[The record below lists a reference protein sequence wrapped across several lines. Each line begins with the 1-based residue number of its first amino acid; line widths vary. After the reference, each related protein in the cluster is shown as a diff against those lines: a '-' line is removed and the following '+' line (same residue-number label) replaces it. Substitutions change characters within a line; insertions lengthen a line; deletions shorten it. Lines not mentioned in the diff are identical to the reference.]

1 MMDIVIRKGRG
12 RELLSQGGMPRFLW
26 MMPLDPQ
33 SLQLPEHVS
42 SPLEAQISRSYRPV
56 PFTAVTITDS
66 FWEPRI
72 RVNREQTLPHIYR
85 LCRETGRVEAFKLD
99 WKPGVEPAPHI
110 FWVSDVAKW
119 VEAASYSLA
128 THPDPALDA
137 LLDEAI
143 DLVVKAQQPDGYL
156 NPYFTVVEPEQR
168 WTNLR
173 DMHELYCAGH
183 LVEAGV
189 THFQATGKHV
199 LLDAVC
205 RYVDYID
212 TVFGTQPGKKRG
224 YPGHEEIEL
233 ALVKLYQV
241 TGEKRY
247 LHLSQYFVDE
257 RGHQPHYFDME
268 ARLRGEDPK
277 IFWAK
282 TYEYNQSHLPVR
294 EQSEVVGHAVRAMYL
309 YSAMADLARELGDY
323 PLFQAC
329 TRLWNHLCTKRM
341 YITGGIGSSWHNE
354 GLTRD
359 YDLPNES
366 AYAEACAA
374 IGLILWSHRMLQLDC
389 DGRYTDVLERVLYN
403 GMLSGVSLD
412 GHRFFYENPL
422 ASPGNHHRQEWYDCA
437 CCPPNIARLLAS
449 LGQYIY
455 ASNNTE
461 VVVHLY
467 IQSSV
472 RLALNGREIT
482 VRQETTYPWDGM
494 ITIHLGM
501 NESTVFGLNLRI
513 PGWCRTARLSVN
525 GDSLDLTEHIT
536 KGYARVE
543 RLWHPGD
550 HVVLAL
556 DMPVERVYAHPDVR
570 QDTGCVALQRG
581 PLVYCLEAVD
591 HTEPLHRIVL
601 PRAADL
607 MSRFEPGVLG
617 GIVVITSSAQ
627 AAYDT
632 DWEGM
637 LYRSWPATAYPCTIT
652 AIPYYAWD
660 NRTPGEMQVW
670 LQDEK

>member
-1 MMDIVIRKGRG
+1 
-12 RELLSQGGMPRFLW
+12 
-26 MMPLDPQ
+26 MMPLFPQ
-33 SLQLPEHVS
+33 PPQQPEHA
-42 SPLEAQISRSYRPV
+42 SPASEAQAWRPYRPV
-56 PFTAVTITDS
+56 PFTAITIADS

-72 RVNREQTLPHIYR
+72 RVNREQTLPHVYR
-85 LCRETGRVEAFKLD
+85 HCRETGRIDAFKLD
-99 WKPGVEPAPHI
+99 WKPGVEPVPHI
-110 FWVSDVAKW
+110 FWISDVAKW
-119 VEAASYSLA
+119 IEAASYSLA
-128 THPDPALDA
+128 AHADPALDA
-137 LLDEAI
+137 LLDETI
-143 DLVVKAQQPDGYL
+143 SLVVNAQQPDGYL
-156 NPYFTVVEPEQR
+156 NPYFTVVKPELC

-183 LVEAGV
+183 LIEAGV
-189 THFQATGKHV
+189 AHFQATGKQV

-205 RYVDYID
+205 RYADHID

-247 LHLSQYFVDE
+247 LRLSKYFVDE
-257 RGHQPHYFDME
+257 RGRQPHYFDIE
-268 ARLRGEDPK
+268 AHLRGEAPEA
-277 IFWAK
+277 FWAR
-282 TYEYNQSHLPVR
+282 TYEYNQSHFPVR

-309 YSAMADLARELGDY
+309 YSAMADLAREFGDNT
-323 PLFQAC
+323 LLQAGR
-329 TRLWNHLCTKRM
+329 RLWNHLCAKRM

-354 GLTRD
+354 GLTHD

-366 AYAEACAA
+366 AYAETCAA

-389 DGRYTDVLERVLYN
+389 DGRYADVLERVLYN
-403 GMLSGVSLD
+403 GMLSGISLD

-422 ASPGNHHRQEWYDCA
+422 TSLGNHHRQEWYDCA

-455 ASNNTE
+455 ASNDTE

-472 RLALNGREIT
+472 RLTLDGREIT
-482 VRQETTYPWDGM
+482 VRQETTYPWAGM
-494 ITIHLGM
+494 ITIQLEM
-501 NESTVFGLNLRI
+501 DEPAVFGLNLRI
-513 PGWCRTARLSVN
+513 PGWCRTAYLSVN
-525 GDSLDLTEHIT
+525 GASFDLTEHVT

-543 RLWHPGD
+543 RLWQSGD
-550 HVVLAL
+550 RVVLDLA
-556 DMPVERVYAHPDVR
+556 MPVERVYAHPDVR
-570 QDTGCVALQRG
+570 QDAGCVALQRG

-591 HTEPLHRIVL
+591 HTVPLHRIVL
-601 PRAADL
+601 PKAAEL
-607 MSRFEPGVLG
+607 VSHFEPGLLG
-617 GIVVITSSAQ
+617 SIVVITGTAQ
-627 AAYDT
+627 AADDA

-670 LQDEK
+670 LQAER

>member
-1 MMDIVIRKGRG
+1 V
-12 RELLSQGGMPRFLW
+12 
-26 MMPLDPQ
+26 
-33 SLQLPEHVS
+33 
-42 SPLEAQISRSYRPV
+42 YR
-56 PFTAVTITDS
+56 
-66 FWEPRI
+66 
-72 RVNREQTLPHIYR
+72 H
-85 LCRETGRVEAFKLD
+85 CRETGRIDAFKLD
-99 WKPGVEPAPHI
+99 WKPGVEPVPHI
-110 FWVSDVAKW
+110 FWISDVAKW
-119 VEAASYSLA
+119 IEAASYSLA
-128 THPDPALDA
+128 AHADPALDA
-137 LLDEAI
+137 LLDETI
-143 DLVVKAQQPDGYL
+143 SLVVNAQQPDGYL
-156 NPYFTVVEPEQR
+156 NPYFTVVKPELC

-183 LVEAGV
+183 LIEAGV
-189 THFQATGKHV
+189 AHFQATGKQV

-205 RYVDYID
+205 RYADHID

-247 LHLSQYFVDE
+247 LRLSKYFVDE
-257 RGHQPHYFDME
+257 RGRQPHYFDIE
-268 ARLRGEDPK
+268 AHLRGEAPEA
-277 IFWAK
+277 FWAR
-282 TYEYNQSHLPVR
+282 TYEYNQSHFPVR

-309 YSAMADLARELGDY
+309 YSAMADLAREFGDNT
-323 PLFQAC
+323 LLQAGR
-329 TRLWNHLCTKRM
+329 RLWNHLCAKRM

-354 GLTRD
+354 GLTHD

-366 AYAEACAA
+366 AYAETCAA

-389 DGRYTDVLERVLYN
+389 DGRYADVLERVLYN
-403 GMLSGVSLD
+403 GMLSGISLD

-422 ASPGNHHRQEWYDCA
+422 TSLGNHHRQEWYDCA

-455 ASNNTE
+455 ASNDTE

-472 RLALNGREIT
+472 RLTLDGREIT
-482 VRQETTYPWDGM
+482 VRQETTYPWAGM
-494 ITIHLGM
+494 ITIQLEM
-501 NESTVFGLNLRI
+501 DEPAVFGLNLRI
-513 PGWCRTARLSVN
+513 PGWCRTAYLSVN
-525 GDSLDLTEHIT
+525 GASFDLTEHVT

-543 RLWHPGD
+543 RLWQSGD
-550 HVVLAL
+550 RVVLDLA
-556 DMPVERVYAHPDVR
+556 MPVERVYAHPDVR
-570 QDTGCVALQRG
+570 QDAGCIALQRG

-591 HTEPLHRIVL
+591 HTVPLHRIVL
-601 PRAADL
+601 PKAAEL
-607 MSRFEPGVLG
+607 VSHFEPGLLG
-617 GIVVITSSAQ
+617 SIVVITGTAQ
-627 AAYDT
+627 AADDA

-670 LQDEK
+670 LQAER

>member
-1 MMDIVIRKGRG
+1 V
-12 RELLSQGGMPRFLW
+12 
-26 MMPLDPQ
+26 
-33 SLQLPEHVS
+33 
-42 SPLEAQISRSYRPV
+42 YR
-56 PFTAVTITDS
+56 
-66 FWEPRI
+66 
-72 RVNREQTLPHIYR
+72 H
-85 LCRETGRVEAFKLD
+85 CRETGRIDAFKLD
-99 WKPGVEPAPHI
+99 WKPGVEPVPHI
-110 FWVSDVAKW
+110 FWISDVAKW
-119 VEAASYSLA
+119 IEAASYSLA
-128 THPDPALDA
+128 AHADPALDA
-137 LLDEAI
+137 LLDETI
-143 DLVVKAQQPDGYL
+143 SLVVNAQQPDGYL
-156 NPYFTVVEPEQR
+156 NPYFTVVKPELC

-183 LVEAGV
+183 LIEAGV
-189 THFQATGKHV
+189 AHFQATGKQV

-205 RYVDYID
+205 RYADHID

-247 LHLSQYFVDE
+247 LRLSKYFVDE
-257 RGHQPHYFDME
+257 RGRQPHYFDIE
-268 ARLRGEDPK
+268 AHLRGEAPEA
-277 IFWAK
+277 FWAR
-282 TYEYNQSHLPVR
+282 TYEYNQSHFPVR

-309 YSAMADLARELGDY
+309 YSAMADLAREFGDNT
-323 PLFQAC
+323 LLQAGR
-329 TRLWNHLCTKRM
+329 RLWNHLCAKRM

-354 GLTRD
+354 GLTHD

-366 AYAEACAA
+366 AYAETCAA

-389 DGRYTDVLERVLYN
+389 DGRYADVLERVLYN
-403 GMLSGVSLD
+403 GMLSGISLD

-422 ASPGNHHRQEWYDCA
+422 TSLGNHHRQEWYDCA

-455 ASNNTE
+455 ASNDTE

-472 RLALNGREIT
+472 RLTLDGREIT
-482 VRQETTYPWDGM
+482 VRQETTYPWAGM
-494 ITIHLGM
+494 ITIQLEM
-501 NESTVFGLNLRI
+501 DEPAVFGLNLRI
-513 PGWCRTARLSVN
+513 PGWCRTAYLSVN
-525 GDSLDLTEHIT
+525 GASFDLTEHVT

-543 RLWHPGD
+543 RLWQSGD
-550 HVVLAL
+550 RVVLDLA
-556 DMPVERVYAHPDVR
+556 MPVERVYAHPDVR
-570 QDTGCVALQRG
+570 QDAGCVALQRG

-591 HTEPLHRIVL
+591 HTVPLHRIVL
-601 PRAADL
+601 PKAAEL
-607 MSRFEPGVLG
+607 VSHFEPGLLG
-617 GIVVITSSAQ
+617 SIVVITGTAQ
-627 AAYDT
+627 AADDA

-670 LQDEK
+670 LQAER

>member
-1 MMDIVIRKGRG
+1 
-12 RELLSQGGMPRFLW
+12 

-33 SLQLPEHVS
+33 SPQLPEHVS

-56 PFTAVTITDS
+56 PLTAVTITDA

-99 WKPGVEPAPHI
+99 WKPSVEPVPHI

-137 LLDEAI
+137 LLDETI

-156 NPYFTVVEPEQR
+156 NPYFTVVKPEQR

-189 THFQATGKHV
+189 THFQATGKRV
-199 LLDAVC
+199 LLDTAC

-247 LHLSQYFVDE
+247 LRLSQYFVDE

-294 EQSEVVGHAVRAMYL
+294 EQNEVVGHAVRAMYL

-323 PLFQAC
+323 TLFQAC

-341 YITGGIGSSWHNE
+341 YITGGIGSSWQNE

-366 AYAEACAA
+366 AYAETCAA

-389 DGRYTDVLERVLYN
+389 DGRYADILEWVLYN

-412 GHRFFYENPL
+412 GHKFFYENPL
-422 ASPGNHHRQEWYDCA
+422 ASPGNHHRHEWYDCA

-455 ASNNTE
+455 ASNDTE

-472 RLALNGREIT
+472 RLAFDGREIT

-494 ITIHLGM
+494 ITIQLGM
-501 NESTVFGLNLRI
+501 DESTVFGLNLRI

-525 GDSLDLTEHIT
+525 GDSLDLTEHTT

-591 HTEPLHRIVL
+591 HAVPLHRIVL
-601 PRAADL
+601 PRTADL
-607 MSRFEPGVLG
+607 ASHLEPGALG
-617 GIVVITSSAQ
+617 GIVVITGSAQ
-627 AAYDT
+627 AAGDT

-637 LYRSWPATAYPCTIT
+637 LYRSWPAMAHPCAIT

-660 NRTPGEMQVW
+660 NRTPGGMRVW
-670 LQDEK
+670 LQAEK